1 MKKQKA
7 KKKKIEK
14 KNKKNEEKDY
24 EDYENKYEHE
34 DETISQETINN
45 LSNNLDEIIDKSKSF
60 EEQIK
65 SLKKQKI

>member
-34 DETISQETINN
+34 DETISQETIKN